1 VTKDGDDAPLEAMMN
16 RDVIYPGGLKT
27 EPECEIVVATHGGF
41 CFGVKRAVDIAFK
54 AVQNSDSKPM
64 FTLGPLIHNPQVVDQ
79 LSREGIEVIN
89 SLNELNGGKE
99 DAVVIIRSH
108 GVPKGTLVE
117 ARKRGIEILDA
128 TCPFVKRA
136 QSIVE
141 GLAQEEYLILVLG
154 DEFHPEVQALL
165 SYGDG
170 KAVIWDGSPVAS
182 GAKKVAMVSQTTQPL
197 ENLKRAA
204 KEVVNTLSRDLVEFR
219 VFNTICESTTT
230 RQNECANLA
239 KKADLMIVVGGTNSA
254 NTGRLAEIARSIQ
267 ERTYHI
273 ETEDQVDPAWFEGIK
288 RVAVTAGASTPD
300 WIIKRV
306 VARIAEK
313 TGGSIRY
320 GAGNREN

>member
-1 VTKDGDDAPLEAMMN
+1 ME
-16 RDVIYPGGLKT
+16 T

-41 CFGVKRAVDIAFK
+41 CFGVKRAVDIAFR
-54 AVQNSDSKPM
+54 AVQSGDSKPM
-64 FTLGPLIHNPQVVDQ
+64 FTLGPLIHNPQVVEQ
-79 LSREGIEVIN
+79 LESEGIGVIG
-89 SLNELNGGKE
+89 SLGEIEGGKG

-108 GVPKGTLVE
+108 GVPKGTLKE
-117 ARKRGIEILDA
+117 ANERGIEILDA

-141 GLAQEEYLILVLG
+141 SLAQEGYHILVLG

-170 KAVIWDGSPVAS
+170 DATIWDGKAFYE
-182 GAKKVAMVSQTTQPL
+182 GAEKVAMVSQTTQPL
-197 ENLKRAA
+197 GNLKKAA
-204 KEVVNTLSRDLVEFR
+204 REVIDTLSRDLVEFR

-239 KKADLMIVVGGTNSA
+239 KKADLMIVVGGNNSA

-273 ETEDQVDPAWFEGIK
+273 ETEDQLDPGWFEGIK
-288 RVAVTAGASTPD
+288 S
-300 WIIKRV
+300 
-306 VARIAEK
+306 IAL
-313 TGGSIRY
+313 
-320 GAGNREN
+320 